1 LNGNVQ
7 NGEENSDKRILTDL
21 EEADLVRF
29 LIDSN
34 LARDGK
40 NMTEIGIKVRF
51 ECVKSMKTGQ
61 DTERQTTHQPAPC
74 EWAHLTFPHAGVVL
88 F

>member
-51 ECVKSMKTGQ
+51 EGGRCRRPVCSFGLMMLISVSYLPPQQEPG
-61 DTERQTTHQPAPC
+61 TT
-74 EWAHLTFPHAGVVL
+74 
-88 F
+88 